1 MKIGNLSEVASNK
14 KSILKNYQNNVGL
27 IGLLSIPYNLA
38 VKIIATIDESVW
50 KKCVED
56 YFKEKKPKTHEEA
69 WKKLEKKLAEMEA
82 YI

>member
-1 MKIGNLSEVASNK
+1 MYPV
-14 KSILKNYQNNVGL
+14 
-27 IGLLSIPYNLA
+27 SIPIDLA
-38 VKIIATIDESVW
+38 VKIATVDESVW

>member
-1 MKIGNLSEVASNK
+1 MYTI
-14 KSILKNYQNNVGL
+14 
-27 IGLLSIPYNLA
+27 SIPYNLA
-38 VKIIATIDESVW
+38 VKIATIDESVW

-56 YFKEKKPKTHEEA
+56 YFKEQKPKTHEEA

>member
-1 MKIGNLSEVASNK
+1 MKSPPNQN
-14 KSILKNYQNNVGL
+14 ILGPIYC
-27 IGLLSIPYNLA
+27 IPINLA
-38 VKIIATIDESVW
+38 VKLATGTIDESVW